1 MANQNFVVHNG
12 LTVGQTTIDAAT
24 SNISLPVGKQML
36 IGNVIMRDNG
46 DGRVTFRDATDNS
59 DAVLVA
65 TISSPS
71 VTQGNIQ
78 IGTNHI
84 ESINANGPIS
94 IRPNGDGPVGLFAN
108 TITFG
113 KGTGQV
119 TFTTGAVLDPIYGVN
134 YPGANIIIATGNTLT
149 ATGNVRIAM
158 PSPSTNTD
166 NGSFQVL
173 GGVGIKGNLNVGV
186 SGAASGA
193 FHNIVG
199 NIAQTSAGGA
209 VYFNTTG
216 NIIATTGVF
225 SSLQVNSGGT
235 ANFINT
241 TGNISASTV
250 NAATVNISGNVIATT
265 AKLGSVEAAGVI
277 YANGTAV
284 STSTTSGALIVAGGA
299 GIAGALYVGGN
310 VVING
315 NLFVNGN
322 VTTINANNLNI
333 NDSMIYLADD
343 NPADILDIG
352 FVSSFTSGA
361 GYQHTGFV
369 RDASDGL
376 WKLFAGV
383 ATEPTTTIDF
393 TGATYSSL
401 YVGNI
406 QTVNSANIGS
416 TLNVAGNILAK
427 TATLGATTVNGGI
440 TSTGFINTTSN
451 VSGAV
456 VLAGTLTTTGTLTA
470 GQINTTGNVLSA
482 GAVHNSLTVNGA
494 TTHAGTTAL
503 QGTSTTQI
511 VQPDGDNTRTL
522 GASGV
527 RWSTVY
533 GVTFSG
539 TSTTANYADLAE
551 KYQADAEYAPGTVLE
566 FGGDQEVTLAEE
578 GTRRVAGVVSTN
590 PAHLMNDLLVGEN
603 TVALALTGRVPVK
616 VTGYIRK
623 GDMLVSAGDGRARA
637 SAMPQIGTVIGKALQ
652 DFDGSDGVIEV
663 VVGRL

>member
-94 IRPNGDGPVGLFAN
+94 IRPNGQGPVGLFAN
-108 TITFG
+108 TITLG

-119 TFTTGAVLDPIYGVN
+119 LITTGAILDPIYEVN

-186 SGAASGA
+186 AGAVSGA

-199 NIAQTSAGGA
+199 NIAQTSSGGA
-209 VYFNTTG
+209 VYF
-216 NIIATTGVF
+216 
-225 SSLQVNSGGT
+225 
-235 ANFINT
+235 NT

-250 NAATVNISGNVIATT
+250 NASTVNISGNVIATT
-265 AKLGSVEAAGVI
+265 AELGSVEAAGVI

-284 STSTTSGALIVAGGA
+284 STSTSSGALIVAGGA

-383 ATEPTTTIDF
+383 ATEPTTTVDF
-393 TGATYSSL
+393 TGATYSTL
-401 YVGNI
+401 QVGNI
-406 QTVNSANIGS
+406 TTSGAGWANIGS
-416 TLNVAGNILAK
+416 INAVGNISGKAGILSS
-427 TATLGATTVNGGI
+427 LSVNGVI
-440 TSTGFINTTSN
+440 TSTQATGTAPFTVASTTVVTNLNADLWDGNHFSSYLNQAVLTTSAPTFTGVTLPSITHN
-451 VSGAV
+451 GTNGVGDIGQSGQTFA
-456 VLAGTLTTTGTLTA
+456 
-470 GQINTTGNVLSA
+470 
-482 GAVHNSLTVNGA
+482 
-494 TTHAGTTAL
+494 
-503 QGTSTTQI
+503 
-511 VQPDGDNTRTL
+511 
-522 GASGV
+522 
-527 RWSTVY
+527 TVY
-533 GVTFSG
+533 ATTFSG
-539 TSTTANYADLAE
+539 VSTTAKYADLAE
-551 KYQADAEYAPGTVLE
+551 NYSADAAYEPGTVLE

-590 PAHLMNDLLVGEN
+590 PAHLMNTELQGEN
-603 TVALALTGRVPVK
+603 VVALALTGRVPVK